1 MEHLKWHQ
9 FKEQLNA
16 NTELTLQFQY
26 AEGKWV
32 DAAYH
37 ITEVK
42 QAPITSVDCGGVM
55 NAWTEIIVQLY
66 EPLNEQTDR
75 AMKVSKAL
83 SIINVVEKALPL
95 HPNAIVKIEFGN
107 SKFDTRQMLPQGFIN
122 DGENLIVDLRPDT
135 VQCKANDRG
144 GSCGTPEIAAK
155 PKIQLQ
161 NLAAPATSCAPGSG
175 CC

>member
-1 MEHLKWHQ
+1 MENIKWHQ
-9 FKEQLNA
+9 FKEQLEA
-16 NTELTLQFQY
+16 NTDLTLQFQC
-26 AEGKWV
+26 ADGRWV

-42 QAPITSVDCGGVM
+42 QALITSVDCGGVM

-66 EPLNEQTDR
+66 EPLNEQKDT

-83 SIINVVEKALPL
+83 GIINVVEKALPL
-95 HPNAIVKIEFGN
+95 HPNGIVKIEFGN
-107 SKFDTRQMLPQGFIN
+107 SRFDTRQMLPQGIVT
-122 DGENLIVDLRPDT
+122 DGKNLIVDLRPDT

-144 GSCGTPEIAAK
+144 GSCGTAANAAK

-161 NLAAPATSCAPGSG
+161 NLAAPATGCAPGSG

>member
-1 MEHLKWHQ
+1 METIKWSQ

-16 NTELTLQFQY
+16 NTEMMLQFQY

-42 QAPITSVDCGGVM
+42 QAPVTSVDCGGVM

-66 EPLNEQTDR
+66 EPLNEQKDA

-83 SIINVVEKALPL
+83 SIINLVEKALPL
-95 HPNAIVKIEFGN
+95 HPNGIVKIEFGN
-107 SKFDTRQMLPQGFIN
+107 SKFDTRQMLPQSFMI
-122 DGENLIVDLRPDT
+122 DGGNLIVDLRADT

-144 GSCGTPEIAAK
+144 GSCGTPTEAAK

-161 NLAAPATSCAPGSG
+161 NLAAPVATCAPGSG